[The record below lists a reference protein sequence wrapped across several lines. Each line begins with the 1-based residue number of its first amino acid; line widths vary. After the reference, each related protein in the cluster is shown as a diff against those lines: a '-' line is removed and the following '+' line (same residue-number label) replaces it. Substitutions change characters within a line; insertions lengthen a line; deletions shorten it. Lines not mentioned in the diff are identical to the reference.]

1 MAHRSDASDSIGRT
15 LSLTTELDIS
25 DTPQPEKSEE
35 RALIMYVPFSF
46 HVTNLTRSGLG
57 VGIAAAA
64 FARKGYEVDIVGK
77 YPTIARLLEL
87 NKQRST
93 Q

>member
-1 MAHRSDASDSIGRT
+1 MK
-15 LSLTTELDIS
+15 LTT
-25 DTPQPEKSEE
+25 
-35 RALIMYVPFSF
+35 
-46 HVTNLTRSGLG
+46 SGLG

-77 YPTIARLLEL
+77 YLTNSRIPGT